1 MADKVSITKIEEE
14 LGKVMDPELG
24 MSIMELNLIDKLHVS
39 EEGGVDIEFH
49 LTAPFC
55 PPMFA
60 LKIAQDIKAGVSRVE
75 GVKSVKLNLTQH
87 YLAEYVNKSVNA
99 Q

>member
-1 MADKVSITKIEEE
+1 
-14 LGKVMDPELG
+14 MDPELG

-39 EEGGVDIEFH
+39 EEGSVDIEFH

-87 YLAEYVNKSVNA
+87 YLAEYVNKAVNA